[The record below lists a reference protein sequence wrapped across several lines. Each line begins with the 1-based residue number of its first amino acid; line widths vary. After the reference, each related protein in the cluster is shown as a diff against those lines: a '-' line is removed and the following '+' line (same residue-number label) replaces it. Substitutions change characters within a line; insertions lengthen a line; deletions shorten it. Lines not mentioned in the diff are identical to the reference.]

1 MKHAVSNMTKW
12 ESIAFLFI
20 LKKSNFELLLKLQ
33 YHIVIKKCTL
43 LAFSE
48 ANEFFWFKMHLQN
61 AITFIT
67 LDFTVANTLSEN
79 ILVSL
84 VIMKKWPK
92 LKQWKKL
99 LWPLTKKR
107 KKENTASNKN
117 PKPTHWRFWRH
128 PLKTFVTQDLTGAFE
143 NSTKHLKH

>member
-1 MKHAVSNMTKW
+1 MKYAVSNMTKW
-12 ESIAFLFI
+12 ESMAFLFI
-20 LKKSNFELLLKLQ
+20 LKKSNFEILLKLQ

-84 VIMKKWPK
+84 VIKKKQPK
-92 LKQWKKL
+92 LKQRKKL
-99 LWPLTKKR
+99 LWPLTLRNEKK
-107 KKENTASNKN
+107 KIQLPTKTLN
-117 PKPTHWRFWRH
+117 PHIGDSGGT
-128 PLKTFVTQDLTGAFE
+128 LSKTFVTQDLTGAF
-143 NSTKHLKH
+143 